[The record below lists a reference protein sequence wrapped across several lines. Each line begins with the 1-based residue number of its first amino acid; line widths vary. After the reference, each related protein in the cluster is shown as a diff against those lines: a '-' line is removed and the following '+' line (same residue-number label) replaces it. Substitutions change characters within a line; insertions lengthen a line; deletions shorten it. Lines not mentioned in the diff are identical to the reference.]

1 MVSRIRCANQP
12 VEAAITDA
20 GILDGMT
27 APPDHATTKPGRS
40 LAPWR
45 WALHWQILLGLAAG
59 VGLGL
64 LAGYLSVASVPAD
77 LAPDARVR
85 AARAALEGRGDIA
98 AYRLVG
104 DLFMNGLRLIVVPI
118 VMSSLITA
126 MAGLGARAGFARLG
140 AKTLAYYLSTSL
152 VAILVGLSLA
162 NWIRPGVTD
171 PERPVLDLSATRDF
185 ATRFADEGA
194 QIAARIGDRDAASF
208 LDTIRELVPGNLFAA
223 AADNGRLLGL
233 ITVSLLFGYF
243 LSRLGG
249 RPREVL
255 EAFWQGVYDITL
267 RITDVVLRFAPLGIA
282 ALIATTLAEAYGRL
296 ALDGRLADFVQ
307 VLVLFAV
314 TVLGGL
320 AFHAGVFLPLVVR
333 TIGGRSPG
341 RHYRDMAPAL
351 VTAFSTAS
359 SAATLPVT
367 LDCVERRAG
376 VSNRVAG
383 FVLPLGATV
392 NMDGTALYECV
403 AAMFIAQA
411 YGIDLSFGQQFLV
424 VAIALLTSIG
434 VAGVPQAS
442 LVAIVVILEAV
453 GVPLEG
459 MALILVVDRVLD
471 MARTAV
477 NVFSDSCGAAV
488 IARTEGESPPG
499 ADGPE
504 PA

>member
-1 MVSRIRCANQP
+1 MDEPRDNKAS
-12 VEAAITDA
+12 A
-20 GILDGMT
+20 G
-27 APPDHATTKPGRS
+27 RR

-45 WALHWQILLGLAAG
+45 WALHWQIVLGLAAG

-64 LAGYLSVASVPAD
+64 LAGHLSVLAVGSDLPAE
-77 LAPDARVR
+77 ARVA
-85 AARAALEGRGDIA
+85 AAREVLAGRADIA
-98 AYRLVG
+98 VYGLVG

-126 MAGLGARAGFARLG
+126 MAGLGGRTGFARLG
-140 AKTLAYYLSTSL
+140 AKTAAYYLSTSL
-152 VAILVGLSLA
+152 VAILIGLSMA
-162 NWIRPGVTD
+162 NLIRPGVTD
-171 PERPVLDLSATRDF
+171 PEHPVLDLSTTREF
-185 ATRFADEGA
+185 ADRFAEEGA
-194 QIAARIGDRDAASF
+194 QVAASVGGRDAASF
-208 LDTIRELVPGNLFAA
+208 LDTIREIVPGNLFAA

-233 ITVSLLFGYF
+233 ITVSLLIGFF
-243 LSRLGG
+243 LSRMSG

-255 EAFWQGVYDITL
+255 EAFWQGIYDITL
-267 RITDVVLRFAPLGIA
+267 RITDLVLRFAPLGIA
-282 ALIATTLAEAYGRL
+282 ALIATTLADSYARL

-307 VLVLFAV
+307 ILVLFVV
-314 TVLGGL
+314 TVATAL
-320 AFHAGVFLPLVVR
+320 AIHLGVFLPLVLWGV
-333 TIGGRSPG
+333 GRRRPG
-341 RHYRDMAPAL
+341 RHFRDMAPAL
-351 VTAFSTAS
+351 LTAFSTAS

-383 FVLPLGATV
+383 FTLPLGATV

-411 YGIDLSFGQQFLV
+411 YGIDLTFAQQFLI
-424 VAIALLTSIG
+424 VAVALLTSIG
-434 VAGVPQAS
+434 VAAVPQAS

-477 NVFSDSCGAAV
+477 NIFSDSCGAVV
-488 IARTEGESPPG
+488 IARTEGELAP
-499 ADGPE
+499 D
-504 PA
+504 